1 MGLRVSEKT
10 VTGPKAGPF
19 VAANMRTA
27 AGANTV
33 RPENMARLRQ
43 RNKGG

>member
-27 AGANTV
+27 AGGT
-33 RPENMARLRQ
+33 PSFEEN
-43 RNKGG
+43 